1 MNHLEVSKLLAL
13 IAAID
18 NRDINEVTVE
28 MWQRIMAD
36 FDYEEM
42 AQAVPRYFAEND
54 AYLAPRGLISQ
65 AKRMR
70 ERVAEKESG
79 EVLREEIGS
88 YRSDPEPLCASHG
101 LRITVCRDCYM
112 RLWAYEEKHGS
123 RGLHDWA
130 LVNVYA

>member
-28 MWQRIMAD
+28 MWQRIMVD
-36 FDYEEM
+36 YDYEEM

-54 AYLAPRGLISQ
+54 AYLAPRGLIAQ

-70 ERVAEKESG
+70 EKSAEKVSH
-79 EVLREEIGS
+79 EELVEEMGS
-88 YRSDPEPLCASHG
+88 YRSDPEPLCAKHQ

-112 RLWAYEEKHGS
+112 RLWAYEEKHGW
-123 RGLHDWA
+123 RGLHEWA